1 MARSQDP
8 ERADSV
14 PHVALQHLQE
24 LVRRLGTGLDLAA
37 TLEAVSQ
44 AVVDVLDFEV
54 AVVSLV
60 ADDGAL
66 EVVAVA
72 GNDDAR
78 RALLGNRGPRAA
90 WDELIAM
97 ARPWGGLCF
106 LDHEDV
112 VEVEIESWVPSVAV
126 VDHPDAWHPDD
137 ELFAPLW
144 SRDRSLLGVLGVDLP
159 RHGRRPGPA
168 QRALLELF
176 ALQAAAAIENARL
189 HADALQRER
198 DSAALLARLE
208 TLVDSAPV
216 AIVEFDAEGRLTLWN
231 PVAERMFGWRAE
243 EVLGRTNPTLPPE
256 GTAEST
262 RLLSQLRSGSPVQR
276 FETVRKR
283 KDGSSI
289 PVEITTGVLRD
300 SDGRPAGGIAVLV
313 DVTERRV
320 LEAQLRHAAFHDPL
334 TGLPNRAL
342 FGDRLRAAFDRIARS
357 GGRLALL
364 TLDLDGFKQVNDTL
378 GHAVGDE
385 LLVAVASRLTDE
397 LRGLDTVARLGGDE
411 FVVLVEGESEGLA
424 ERLAERLTTAISGPV
439 RTRAGELVIGV
450 SVGIART
457 GPSAPTPEQLLRQSD
472 LAMYAEKA
480 ARGRSV
486 RTPI

>member
-1 MARSQDP
+1 
-8 ERADSV
+8 
-14 PHVALQHLQE
+14 VAFRHLQD
-24 LVRRLGTGLDLAA
+24 LVRRLGTGLDLAT
-37 TLEAVSQ
+37 TLDAVTQ
-44 AVVDVLDFEV
+44 AVVDVLGYQV

-66 EVVAVA
+66 ENVAVA

-78 RALLGNRGPRAA
+78 SALLGNRAPRAA
-90 WDELIAM
+90 WDELIAT
-97 ARPWGGLCF
+97 AQPWGGLCF
-106 LDHEDV
+106 LDHEV
-112 VEVEIESWVPSVAV
+112 PVAVGIESWVPTVEV

-144 SRDRSLLGVLGVDLP
+144 SRDRSLLGILGVDLP
-159 RHGRRPGPA
+159 LHGRRPGPV
-168 QRALLELF
+168 QRAMLELF

-189 HADALQRER
+189 HTDALQRER

-216 AIVEFDAEGRLTLWN
+216 AIVEFDADGKVTLWN

-243 EVLGRTNPTLPPE
+243 EVLGRANPTLPPE
-256 GTAEST
+256 GSPELAMLRA
-262 RLLSQLRSGSPVQR
+262 RLQSGEAVQR
-276 FETVRKR
+276 FETVRLR

-289 PVEITTGVLRD
+289 PVEITTGVLRSD
-300 SDGRPAGGIAVLV
+300 DGRPDGGVAVLV
-313 DVTERRV
+313 DVTERRL

-342 FGDRLRAAFDRIARS
+342 FDDRLRAAFDRLGRG

-364 TLDLDGFKQVNDTL
+364 TLDLDGFKQVNDAL

-385 LLVAVASRLTDE
+385 LLVTVAQRLRDQ
-397 LRGLDTVARLGGDE
+397 LRDVDTVARLGGDE
-411 FVVLVEGESEGLA
+411 FVVLVEADADGLAEGLA
-424 ERLAERLTTAISGPV
+424 GRLVSAIGAPV
-439 RTRAGELVIGV
+439 ATSAGQQSITV

-457 GPSAPTPEQLLRQSD
+457 GPHVTTAEQLLHASD
-472 LAMYAEKA
+472 LAMYSAKPKQVPPGPTE
-480 ARGRSV
+480 V
-486 RTPI
+486 